1 MFRRGDARIFIHLMI
16 IVLGTYDT
24 FVHFKKFSNYRE
36 GIFCMSDPV
45 VRITTVLGPYSLPK
59 MSIQMPVNAILRES
73 GMKSRQLFNINM

>member
-1 MFRRGDARIFIHLMI
+1 MA
-16 IVLGTYDT
+16 
-24 FVHFKKFSNYRE
+24 
-36 GIFCMSDPV
+36 DPV